1 MILSLQGCLADGYKS
16 LSQKA
21 RVVTE
26 TWGAENFFCPNCPS
40 TSLSQTPKGFKAID
54 YVCPDCQ
61 QPFQLKSKD
70 SPIGH
75 KVLDG
80 AYGAM
85 MQAITEDRTPN
96 FFLLQYDRSLWSV
109 RNVILIPHFA
119 FSPSS
124 IEKRNPLSPSARRAG
139 WVGCFIVLGNIPKE
153 ARIPLVSERSILPQE
168 EVRSRFD
175 RLKPLKNLSP
185 RERGWT
191 LDVLRV
197 VQSLG
202 KREFANQ
209 DVYDFAAELATLHPD
224 NRHVRDKIR
233 QQLQFLRD
241 RGFVTQISRGHWAVI

>member
-1 MILSLQGCLADGYKS
+1 MPERLADSYKS

-26 TWGAENFFCPNCPS
+26 AWGADNFFCPNCS
-40 TSLSQTPKGFKAID
+40 SGSLHQTPNGFDAVD

-61 QPFQLKSKD
+61 LPFQLKSKV
-70 SPIGH
+70 SPIGN

-85 MQAITEDRTPN
+85 MRAVIEDRTPN
-96 FFLLQYDRSLWSV
+96 LFLLQYDRPPWSV
-109 RNVILIPHFA
+109 RNLILIPHFA

-124 IEKRNPLSPSARRAG
+124 ILKRNPLSPTARRAG
-139 WVGCFIVLGNIPKE
+139 WIGCFIVLSNIPKE
-153 ARIPLVSERSILPQE
+153 ARIPLVTEGSVTPRA
-168 EVRSRFD
+168 EVRGRFD
-175 RLKPLKNLSP
+175 RLKSLKNLSA

-202 KREFANQ
+202 KREFVNQ
-209 DVYDFAAELATLHPD
+209 DVYDFSAELGKLHPE

-241 RGFVTQISRGHWAVI
+241 RGFIVQSSRGHWAVT